1 MLKGR
6 AILLGV
12 LCVLFVTAAF
22 GQDPS
27 DPNII
32 TVTKQIDV
40 AKLNENV
47 EDLNRNVKTL
57 TGTLGK
63 LNENME
69 TLTATVGDLEKA
81 VVRIDERTKGILGW
95 QYAIFG
101 VMGAIF
107 ASMVVFFF
115 TQWIPSRKKIKNESE
130 TTSTI
135 TAQANES
142 DTTSTNLTQVSKG
155 EAASASSLPPE
166 IPSDRKEV
174 KELLKSYS
182 PATEEKV

>member
-1 MLKGR
+1 MLNGR
-6 AILLGV
+6 VILFGI
-12 LCVLFVTAAF
+12 LCVLFVAAAF
-22 GQDPS
+22 GQDQS

-40 AKLNENV
+40 AKLDENV
-47 EDLNRNVKTL
+47 EELNRNVKTL
-57 TGTLGK
+57 TDTLGK
-63 LNENME
+63 LNENVE
-69 TLTATVGDLEKA
+69 TLTKTVGDLEKT

-115 TQWIPSRKKIKNESE
+115 TQWIPNRRKIKNEGK

-135 TAQANES
+135 
-142 DTTSTNLTQVSKG
+142 
-155 EAASASSLPPE
+155 
-166 IPSDRKEV
+166 
-174 KELLKSYS
+174 
-182 PATEEKV
+182 

>member
-1 MLKGR
+1 MLNGW
-6 AILLGV
+6 AILLGI
-12 LCVLFVTAAF
+12 LCVLFVAAAF

-57 TGTLGK
+57 TGALGK
-63 LNENME
+63 LNQNVE
-69 TLTATVGDLEKA
+69 TLTKTVGDLEKTVA
-81 VVRIDERTKGILGW
+81 RIDERTKGILGW

-115 TQWIPSRKKIKNESE
+115 TQWIPQRKIKSE
-130 TTSTI
+130 GEAASTI
-135 TAQANES
+135 TAQASES
-142 DTTSTNLTQVSKG
+142 DTTSTNPTQENEDK
-155 EAASASSLPPE
+155 AASASSLPPE
-166 IPSDRKEV
+166 IPSDRKAV

-182 PATEEKV
+182 PATEKKI